1 MADIIA
7 VFILMLLMAAVS
19 ALSLKYDIRQQDNSE
34 EFFIPEAPEKQ
45 EPAS

>member
-1 MADIIA
+1 MTDMIA
-7 VFILMLLMAAVS
+7 VIILMILMAAVS
-19 ALSLKYDIRQQDNSE
+19 ALSLKYDIRQQDISE